1 MKSAPLSL
9 FLLIAFGVQAGSER
23 DPERDHERDHERAR
37 DAQRRGEFVPLE
49 RILADVERQEPGKV
63 IDVELDDDEYE
74 IEVLRADGSVVELE
88 YDARTGRL
96 IEREV
101 EDD

>member
-9 FLLIAFGVQAGSER
+9 FLLLAFGAQADS
-23 DPERDHERDHERAR
+23 ERDHERAR